1 MKKASLFFVAGA
13 LIVCI
18 PLSLSGAAQSQTP
31 APAPAPVPTTT
42 AAPTA
47 SLSPVLAEGTALTVQ
62 LVRDLYTN
70 NTGQGDPVQ
79 YRVSD
84 NVYSTDASHTL
95 MIAKGALGMGRV
107 LVRSKSFGGSVSGK
121 LSFTCEYAQGV
132 DGRRVWLRPSLAR
145 TGAVKVEMQVKH
157 GGPGD
162 QLEKGIMR
170 RAAGYP
176 AGTQFTMYVD
186 QDATLQPAS

>member
-1 MKKASLFFVAGA
+1 MKKVSISIFAGA
-13 LIVCI
+13 LMLCT
-18 PLSLSGAAQSQTP
+18 SLAALAQVQTPP
-31 APAPAPVPTTT
+31 APATTSIAPPATSRPP
-42 AAPTA
+42 
-47 SLSPVLAEGTALTVQ
+47 LLAEGTPLTVQ

-79 YRVSD
+79 YSVSED
-84 NVYSTDASHTL
+84 VYSTDGSHTL
-95 MIAKGALGMGRV
+95 IIAKGALAMGRV
-107 LVRSKSFGGSVSGK
+107 IVRSKSFAGSVSGK

-132 DGRRVWLRPSLAR
+132 DGRRIWLRSSTAR

-162 QLEKGIMR
+162 QVEKGIMR
-170 RAAGYP
+170 RASGYP